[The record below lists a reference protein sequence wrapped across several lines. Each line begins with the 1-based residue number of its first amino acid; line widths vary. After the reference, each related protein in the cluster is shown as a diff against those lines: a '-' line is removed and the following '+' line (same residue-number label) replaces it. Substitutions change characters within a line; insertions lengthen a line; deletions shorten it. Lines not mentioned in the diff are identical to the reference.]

1 MEQFATRQ
9 EFEELRGR
17 ITLLEGGNN
26 EVLATKDDLKNLH
39 IEELIEANGE
49 SEYVSKETFNKLVQY
64 LAKWIGAGNLSMR
77 DLPDKLNDV

>member
-49 SEYVSKETFNKLVQY
+49 IEYVSK
-64 LAKWIGAGNLSMR
+64 
-77 DLPDKLNDV
+77 